1 MTTREYMRISGR
13 NKQAFML
20 HDFLTAVISVIMII
34 WGMIPSSLVK
44 VTDVSVEPAVYLWG
58 DIY

>member
-1 MTTREYMRISGR
+1 MTTIEYMRISGR

-20 HDFLTAVISVIMII
+20 HDFLTAVIIVIMII

-44 VTDVSVEPAVYLWG
+44 VTDVSVEPAVYL
-58 DIY
+58 